1 MNRRQI
7 YLTDYEIREMKRHS
21 SDLDISISEY
31 IRRVIDEHL
40 DKRKLE
46 EASESSSTNKKKK

>member
-40 DKRKLE
+40 DKRKLDE
-46 EASESSSTNKKKK
+46 SSESSSTNKKKK

>member
-40 DKRKLE
+40 DKKKLE
-46 EASESSSTNKKKK
+46 EASESSNNKKKK

>member
-1 MNRRQI
+1 
-7 YLTDYEIREMKRHS
+7 MKRHS

-46 EASESSSTNKKKK
+46 EASESSTNKKKK